1 MKIYAEFNFQACS
14 YGELGIACAI
24 FTNVYWHYE
33 VEVDNCFYTVSVVY
47 SIIMDLEGT
56 NKTINIENTFAILG
70 GKITQPFLS
79 LNK

>member
-1 MKIYAEFNFQACS
+1 MGVGDCLCYV
-14 YGELGIACAI
+14 L
-24 FTNVYWHYE
+24 FTNVYWRYE

-56 NKTINIENTFAILG
+56 NKTINIENTFARLG
-70 GKITQPFLS
+70 KKTQPFLS

>member
-1 MKIYAEFNFQACS
+1 M
-14 YGELGIACAI
+14 

-56 NKTINIENTFAILG
+56 NKTINIENTFARLG
-70 GKITQPFLS
+70 GKITQTFI
-79 LNK
+79 